1 LSVIENGGRAAGEPR
16 KPSLRLLSTAT
27 AALML
32 GGGVLL
38 DIDRVNAVRDTLD
51 RVAHVAAI
59 EAAANPREGERALQC
74 RRRFEKAVW
83 TETEVALDDVSI
95 SIDRDPHGRTASV
108 SYDATVKLA
117 VGRFFGFDEVSI
129 SGETEVSAPERQAAL
144 TTP

>member
-1 LSVIENGGRAAGEPR
+1 LSVNETGGHAAVEPR
-16 KPSLRLLSTAT
+16 QPSLRLLSIAT
-27 AALML
+27 VILML
-32 GGGVLL
+32 GGGILL
-38 DIDRVNAVRDTLD
+38 DIDRVNAVRDKLD

-59 EAAANPREGERALQC
+59 EAAANPRAGERALQC

-83 TETEVALDDVSI
+83 TGTEVALDDVSI
-95 SIDRDPHGRTASV
+95 SIDRDADGRTASV
-108 SYDATVKLA
+108 TYDATVKLA